1 MVEMKARIARAIYKG
16 KLIISFFAVC
26 FLFLQISISALAE
39 EETGEEFTQNEVLVL
54 YETGYV
60 SGGEVGIYEISD
72 EVEILSESEEETIA
86 LVELPDD
93 ITVDDAI
100 EEYGKEAGVIAVT
113 PNYMLELYDNTG
125 TGPNDEGMGRQQYLE
140 QINVWEAWNC
150 VSSFP
155 HQKVRVAVLD
165 TGADINHP
173 DLQNILNLDI
183 SGEVLKD
190 GSLGPLKGDDY
201 ANGEY
206 IGTGVGHGTH
216 VCGILAAE
224 ASNMQ
229 GIAGVGSCIDNSAIE
244 LMVVDIFSNVKT
256 TSIANLIAGME
267 YAASQGAKVI
277 NLSLGIDLNKID
289 DTILRAE
296 CSRLYNNQITLV
308 CAAGNE
314 GRYDGGQISDVP
326 SDYSSTI
333 GVISVNENN
342 VRAGFSNYGTRKD
355 IAAPGTRMYSTLK
368 NGSYGYKEGTSMS
381 TPVVSATVAMMYS
394 LNPSLTTRE
403 VKRIIKNTSSALPGE
418 TPGVG
423 LINCGKAVTTVNQMT
438 QAGQESD
445 ITLPFSDIEKGTWHY
460 EPACYVYQRGI
471 MTGMD
476 EVHFNPSGSVSR
488 AQFAVILHRMNGEG
502 SMSYWNAFPDIEAGT
517 WYTDAVLWANS
528 QGVVKGYDSG
538 MFGPS
543 DYITREQMATML
555 YRYAERQGYDVSEKV
570 SYNYF
575 ADASR
580 VSGFAS
586 DAMQWATGTGI
597 ISGKD
602 SGTRI
607 DPQGNTAR
615 IECAIMIER
624 FEEKY
629 VIQREN

>member
-1 MVEMKARIARAIYKG
+1 MARTTKTIYRN
-16 KLIISFFAVC
+16 KLIISLFAIC
-26 FLFLQISISALAE
+26 FIFLHFSFDVSAE
-39 EETGEEFTQNEVLVL
+39 EKNEEEFAQNEVLIL
-54 YETGYV
+54 YETGLD
-60 SGGEVGIYEISD
+60 SGGEVGLYENSD
-72 EVEILSESEEETIA
+72 EIEILSESEEETIA
-86 LVELPDD
+86 LVEIPDD
-93 ITVDDAI
+93 MTVDDAI

-113 PNYMLELYDNTG
+113 PNYSLELYDNG
-125 TGPNDEGMGRQQYLE
+125 GIWPNDEGIGRQQYLN
-140 QINVWEAWNC
+140 QVNAGEAWNY
-150 VSSFP
+150 VLSSP
-155 HQKVRVAVLD
+155 HEKVRVAVLD

-173 DLQNILNLDI
+173 DLQNILNPDI
-183 SGEVLKD
+183 SKEVLKD

-206 IGTGVGHGTH
+206 TGAGTGHGTH

-256 TSIANLIAGME
+256 TSLSNLICGME
-267 YAASQGAKVI
+267 YAADQGAKVI
-277 NLSLGIDLNKID
+277 NLSLGMDVEKID

-308 CAAGNE
+308 CAAGNS

-355 IAAPGTRMYSTLK
+355 VAAPGTGIYSTLK
-368 NGSYGYKEGTSMS
+368 GARYGTKDGTSMS
-381 TPVVSATVAMMYS
+381 TAVVSATAAMMYS

-403 VKRIIKNTSSALPGE
+403 VRRIIKSTSSALPGE
-418 TPGVG
+418 APGAG
-423 LINCGKAVTTVNQMT
+423 LVNCGSAVAAVSQI
-438 QAGQESD
+438 GQEGKEPAAG
-445 ITLPFSDIEKGTWHY
+445 LPFTDIEEGTWHY

-476 EVHFNPSGSVSR
+476 ESHFKPSDSVSR
-488 AQFAVILHRMNGEG
+488 AQFAVILHRMNGGEA
-502 SMSYWNAFPDIEAGT
+502 MPYWNAFPDIEAGT

-528 QGVVKGYDSG
+528 QGVVKGYDNG
-538 MFGPS
+538 CFGPS

-555 YRYAERQGYDVSEKV
+555 YRYAGGKGYDVSEKAEFD
-570 SYNYF
+570 YF

-580 VSGFAS
+580 VSGFAA
-586 DAMQWATGTGI
+586 DAMRWATGTGI

-629 VIQREN
+629 STQREN